1 MHRLLAPAA
10 VVLAL
15 VLTGC
20 GTAGSTGG
28 AGTEPSSPP
37 SSPADAESVAEPG
50 GTDTDAG
57 KVDAEPVSKTY
68 AFTAETVAGEAFDGA
83 TLAGKPTVLW
93 FWAPWC
99 PTCRAQIDGVSTL
112 AQANA
117 GSVNV
122 VGVGGLDESAAIGD
136 FAEDVPAQ
144 EVVQLSD
151 PDGSVWRH
159 FEITT
164 QSSYVV
170 LDADGT
176 TVASGYL
183 DDDELVDVVADL
195 AG

>member
-1 MHRLLAPAA
+1 M
-10 VVLAL
+10 
-15 VLTGC
+15 
-20 GTAGSTGG
+20 
-28 AGTEPSSPP
+28 
-37 SSPADAESVAEPG
+37 
-50 GTDTDAG
+50 
-57 KVDAEPVSKTY
+57 
-68 AFTAETVAGEAFDGA
+68 
-83 TLAGKPTVLW
+83 LW

-112 AQANA
+112 AEANA
-117 GSVNV
+117 GTVNV

-136 FAEDVPAQ
+136 FADDVPAE

-151 PDGSVWRH
+151 PDGGVWRH

-170 LDADGT
+170 LDADGA

-183 DDDELVDVVADL
+183 DDDELVDVVAGL